1 MTDTPPSPAKPSP
14 MAVFKDRTAVRHHMI
29 YKYEQDKEGTK
40 QKSRQLRELQ
50 AFVEWEDYTTTTIA
64 PVIWDVLSSF
74 QSDSIKTL
82 SAGIARWD
90 TLSEAERFDV
100 LKATLSHLSSLFQ
113 IAPPALATYDKWL
126 ESLDEDNE
134 HVYNPQM
141 YAIYNSSNRLIVL
154 NRPNLL
160 TSAPVWICIGLMA
173 HEFAHHL
180 IRVKAEEL
188 FENLQQNIDHREFR
202 KNYPHDRSLIADH
215 PLCAVISICEEFR
228 HCEDYREIY
237 EEKYLRNTDTPSSDE
252 FIEEA
257 LALSFEGH
265 YSLLL
270 REALLLAEKGY
281 TTPSALAYA
290 DILLTGLPKAHGQ
303 LMVLSAEYGTVYES
317 EKIGHLDTRL
327 VNAESCRAQMELMEG
342 MLTDISNHTYALE
355 SADQILEYKC
365 TDLKE
370 YITFLEFCTGRF
382 SAYDGAEQDQ
392 EA

>member
-1 MTDTPPSPAKPSP
+1 
-14 MAVFKDRTAVRHHMI
+14 MI

-50 AFVEWEDYTTTTIA
+50 AFVEWEDYTTATIA
-64 PVIWDVLSSF
+64 PLIWDVLSPS
-74 QSDSIKTL
+74 QPDSIKTL

-100 LKATLSHLSSLFQ
+100 LKAILLHLSALFQ
-113 IAPPALATYDKWL
+113 IAPPALATYDSWL
-126 ESLDEDNE
+126 ESLDENNE

-141 YAIYNSSNRLIVL
+141 YAIYYASNRLIVL

-160 TSAPVWICIGLMA
+160 TSAPVWFCINLMA

-202 KNYPHDRSLIADH
+202 KNYPHDRSLISEH

-228 HCEDYREIY
+228 HCDDYRAVY
-237 EEKYLRNTDTPSSDE
+237 EEKYMRNQDNPAFDD

-257 LALSFEGH
+257 LAFSFEGH
-265 YSLLL
+265 YSLHL
-270 REALLLAEKGY
+270 REALRLAENGHTAPCAK
-281 TTPSALAYA
+281 AYA
-290 DILLTGLPKAHGQ
+290 DILLTGLPEAHAQ
-303 LMVLSAEYGTVYES
+303 LTALSFEYHQPYENK
-317 EKIGHLDTRL
+317 KIDHLDTSRL
-327 VNAESCRAQMELMEG
+327 TAETCRTQTELMEG
-342 MLTDISNHTYALE
+342 LLTDISSHAYTLQSTDHILTYKSVE
-355 SADQILEYKC
+355 
-365 TDLKE
+365 LKE

-382 SAYDGAEQDQ
+382 SAYDGAEQNQD
-392 EA
+392 A